1 MWIKQRHKPPI
12 WFDGLNPIYKSGD
25 DWGMVYDIVNHI
37 IAKLS
42 WIAQRILRNSSFVL
56 KKLFGCIVQLFGSC
70 FDMLWLVLINGL
82 QWNDIG
88 LDFWKI

>member
-1 MWIKQRHKPPI
+1 MWVKQRHKPPI

-56 KKLFGCIVQLFGSC
+56 KNYLVVLCNYLVVALTC
-70 FDMLWLVLINGL
+70 FDWFL
-82 QWNDIG
+82 
-88 LDFWKI
+88 